1 MFHFFT
7 VPLKN
12 PEKAIWCNKMGKVVT
27 KVWKPSVMFTQFIII
42 SNGIKTK
49 YGLSHFILRS
59 FKFIFSFFEF
69 SFQPYVFAPNCRCG
83 SLHYQQRVSKSDL
96 DKINPKQLSITGKTR
111 KKNLSK
117 TKQALKGSVW
127 AKMR

>member
-1 MFHFFT
+1 MT
-7 VPLKN
+7 
-12 PEKAIWCNKMGKVVT
+12 E
-27 KVWKPSVMFTQFIII
+27 VWKPSVMFTQFIII
-42 SNGIKTK
+42 PNGVKTK

-59 FKFIFSFFEF
+59 FKFIFSFYSSVF
-69 SFQPYVFAPNCRCG
+69 SRMFLRLTADVEAFTTSRE
-83 SLHYQQRVSKSDL
+83 VSKSDF

-117 TKQALKGSVW
+117 TKQVVKGSVW